1 MQTVRGQHL
10 VEVGDL
16 EPLGSRWLLNASTA
30 RLNKSSSIPNA
41 VEGMKMTMNMTMEM
55 TKSKHEL
62 ELKLKHHHFDEA
74 AAQFLSNDERHD
86 HPATLSVQNCQ
97 EHYRDSVLPIDA
109 HFCHLATS

>member
-1 MQTVRGQHL
+1 MRTVRGQHL

-16 EPLGSRWLLNASTA
+16 EPLGSRWLLNASTV
-30 RLNKSSSIPNA
+30 RLNKSLSIPNA
-41 VEGMKMTMNMTMEM
+41 VERMKTTMEM

-97 EHYRDSVLPIDA
+97 EHSRDSVLPIDA

>member
-1 MQTVRGQHL
+1 MRTVRGQHL

-16 EPLGSRWLLNASTA
+16 EPLGSRWLLNASTV

-41 VEGMKMTMNMTMEM
+41 VEGMKMTMTMEM

-97 EHYRDSVLPIDA
+97 AHYRD
-109 HFCHLATS
+109 